1 MPLKL
6 FTQGENCDCP
16 SGFTEIFIVGGLN
29 GALASDV
36 FNTYNHHVNNHCIN
50 LTGVLILDTW
60 MNFTNCRFY
69 MNSGAQIIVKN
80 YSLLGSYSTSY
91 KSCTNQMWQGI
102 LFEDYGWTIFRNSS
116 IQDALFALHT
126 NENSLQTSMI
136 VQKSIFR
143 NNFIGIYNPRESG
156 GLDIKS
162 VFVGN
167 RFLGSEP
174 LKTPPPSSNE
184 VPFYENG
191 SYAYAGIVTYE
202 DPLFIGRP
210 NASISERNY
219 FENLYCGIS
228 GFDNVMSIQASFFK
242 DIPGLAHANQ
252 FNSVNITYGIA
263 GNTGVS
269 EIYTNSGS
277 VSLPL
282 LSVTGFGKT
291 DADPVSFSNVQLAVF
306 CYGADCFVSQNR
318 MVSVL
323 NGISCID
330 VKARRQPGGIVIQN
344 NKITHKSTGISIS
357 NCSSSNISVH
367 DNNMYGTPDANVFS
381 SQVYFINNTSSDIHV
396 RDNYFYPT
404 KQVNGTYFAFS
415 SAIEVSNNH
424 LHWQSHGTNGRTS
437 YYFDNSPSI
446 ISCNDA
452 SNQGYENT
460 QTNAFRL
467 NNSENSML
475 DCNIANYHYRGFWVL
490 ANNMDADL
498 LTNSVSNCTYGW
510 HYASTG
516 ISGAQE
522 NKGNT
527 YSQNFNVGA
536 QHNGSDGYILRSLYK
551 VRPLGNNDH
560 PYGSQY
566 NIYTPN
572 ALEKWY
578 GTDSTITPPICTMN
592 CGTNMFADPH
602 NNDDI
607 INWPDG
613 PDWFNEESRWNSK
626 AYLVRRILE
635 EPALLSGYPELD
647 TFLTQSA
654 DSSYLK
660 LATIEFSIDHLFDP
674 DSNQQMTLEQFSQ
687 FRLNVLAQ
695 IDSIHVLIDDEDSTS
710 LLILLQSR
718 DSLVEVLDSAGLI
731 LNAVIHD
738 IHLDALQ
745 NADSILTINNELNFN
760 RTYEANALVLNRIVL
775 RNLIEQADYSSEEK
789 DSLQAIADQCAYSGG
804 VAVYRARAIMN
815 PFSFQDQDD
824 ELICFPPIPILN
836 KLHITTK
843 ANVFYVVPNPA
854 DQSVTLHA
862 AENLKVIEVALINEQ
877 GKVLMKF
884 SGKTIPHSID
894 IKGIQNGL
902 YYLRFLT
909 ENDQYFV
916 KFMKL

>member
-1 MPLKL
+1 
-6 FTQGENCDCP
+6 
-16 SGFTEIFIVGGLN
+16 
-29 GALASDV
+29 
-36 FNTYNHHVNNHCIN
+36 
-50 LTGVLILDTW
+50 

-102 LFEDYGWTIFRNSS
+102 LFEDYGWTIFRNSTIS
-116 IQDALFALHT
+116 DALFALHT

-167 RFLGSEP
+167 RFVGSEP
-174 LKTPPPSSNE
+174 LKIPPPSSNE
-184 VPFYENG
+184 VPLYENG
-191 SYAYAGIVTYE
+191 SFAYAGIVTYE

-210 NASISERNY
+210 NASISEWNF

-242 DIPGLAHANQ
+242 DIPGLAYANQ

-269 EIYTNSGS
+269 EIFTNSGS
-277 VSLPL
+277 AILPL
-282 LSVTGFGKT
+282 LSVKGFGKT
-291 DADPVSFSNVQLAVF
+291 DANPASFSNVQLAVF

-330 VKARRQPGGIVIQN
+330 VKARREPGGILIQN
-344 NKITHKSTGISIS
+344 NKITHKSTGISIA
-357 NCSSSNISVH
+357 NCSSSYISVH
-367 DNNMYGTPDANVFS
+367 DNNMHGTVDAVVPS
-381 SQVYFINNTSSDIHV
+381 SQFYFINNTSSDIHIH
-396 RDNYFYPT
+396 DNYLYPT
-404 KQVNGTYFAFS
+404 NQTNGMHLAFS

-424 LHWQSHGTNGRTS
+424 LHWQSQGANGRSS
-437 YYFDNSPSI
+437 YRFDNSPSI

-452 SNQGYENT
+452 SNLGYENT

-467 NNSENSML
+467 NNSENSIL
-475 DCNIANYHYRGFWVL
+475 DCNIANYHYIGFWVL

-510 HYASTG
+510 YYGSTG
-516 ISGAQE
+516 YSGPQE

-536 QHNGSDGYILRSLYK
+536 QHNGSDVYILRSQYL

-560 PYGSQY
+560 PHGSQY

-572 ALEKWY
+572 SNALWFETNP
-578 GTDSTITPPICTMN
+578 GIIPPVCTMN

-602 NNDDI
+602 NNDDV

-613 PDWFNEESRWNSK
+613 PDWFNEGSRWESK

-635 EPALLSGYPELD
+635 KPTLLSEYPALD
-647 TFLTQSA
+647 TFFTQSA

-660 LATIEFSIDHLFDP
+660 LATIEFSIFHLFDP

-687 FRLNVLAQ
+687 LRLNVLAQ
-695 IDSIHVLIDDEDSTS
+695 IDSIHVLINDEDSTT

-718 DSLVEVLDSAGLI
+718 DSLVEVLDSACLI
-731 LNAVIHD
+731 LDAVIHD

-745 NADSILTINNELNFN
+745 NADSIFTINNDLNFN
-760 RTYEANALVLNRIVL
+760 RTYESNALVVNRIVL
-775 RNLIEQADYSSEEK
+775 RNLIEQTDYSAEEK

-824 ELICFPPIPILN
+824 ELICFPPSPILSDLN
-836 KLHITTK
+836 KTTK
-843 ANVFYVVPNPA
+843 TNVFRVYPNPA

-862 AENLKVIEVALINEQ
+862 AEGLNIIEVALINEQ

-902 YYLRFLT
+902 YYFRFLT
-909 ENDQYFV
+909 ENDNYFV
-916 KFMKL
+916 KFIKL